1 MMQLQRAPSPGG
13 LDAFQRCPGHGDT
26 QRLSAAALGSVP
38 IWAVPI
44 RRACPPS
51 SKRLGSSLEPSVTRW
66 RDAASVVNQIHYI
79 NLVQHHVLDASSKFS
94 ITLCLKYLLILFWMR
109 ITDVGESNSWLLS
122 FGDQGCPWSFRAIF
136 ATGRAVVTAT
146 QPQNHLLPAA
156 RSAKRSAPEV
166 QLIEYVSFMFLTPTH
181 AIHSMSVCVIP
192 SNSTLNTFSAYTI
205 HTCQTLKDKERAIER
220 VARFPLFSIIT
231 HRIHVWYIY

>member
-1 MMQLQRAPSPGG
+1 M
-13 LDAFQRCPGHGDT
+13 F
-26 QRLSAAALGSVP
+26 
-38 IWAVPI
+38 WA
-44 RRACPPS
+44 
-51 SKRLGSSLEPSVTRW
+51 
-66 RDAASVVNQIHYI
+66 Q
-79 NLVQHHVLDASSKFS
+79 VQSNYAQFAISRFS
-94 ITLCLKYLLILFWMR
+94 ITPCLKYLSILFWMR

-181 AIHSMSVCVIP
+181 AIHSMCYTFKFNTQHFFRLHYPHLP
-192 SNSTLNTFSAYTI
+192 STQRQRESDRERERPGFPCSASLLIIAYTSLNDI
-205 HTCQTLKDKERAIER
+205 WMRRMKICKWVAAKGSSVLQPRRPAAYWLR
-220 VARFPLFSIIT
+220 VEWKFQHLATPK
-231 HRIHVWYIY
+231 